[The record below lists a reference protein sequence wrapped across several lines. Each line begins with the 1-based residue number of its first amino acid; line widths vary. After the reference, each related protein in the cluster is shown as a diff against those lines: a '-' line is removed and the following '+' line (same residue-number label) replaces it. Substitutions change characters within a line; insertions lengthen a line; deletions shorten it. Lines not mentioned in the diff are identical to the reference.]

1 MKQDN
6 IDRIIKDTY
15 TEFNSE
21 MEMDMNCNIEIPDF
35 NIITNKFHSNLKE
48 KNSRSSISKKIALVA
63 SFTLIILFS
72 TFVSSIP
79 KVTAFKFNIIKIFEE
94 LRGSTKDIKFSTN
107 DGLDNKLN
115 NSVLKSNSS
124 ADQIEKILSI
134 DEAKKEVPFELL
146 IPKYIPDDYKLETVK
161 LVKAMGD
168 YFSVNQAYT
177 NNTGKI
183 IRISQSTVS
192 ENEEVT
198 LSMSSELST
207 EDIIIN
213 KLKIKL
219 ATDNKN
225 FKMMIWFDHNI
236 KNEVRMPYNF
246 TNTQMKQITG
256 LLK

>member
-6 IDRIIKDTY
+6 IDTIIKNTY
-15 TEFNSE
+15 KEFNSE
-21 MEMDMNCNIEIPDF
+21 LDIHSDIKIPEF
-35 NIITNKFHSNLKE
+35 NTIMNKFHSNLKE
-48 KNSRSSISKKIALVA
+48 KSSRSLISKKLALVA
-63 SFTLIILFS
+63 SFTLILLIS
-72 TFVSSIP
+72 TFISTIP
-79 KVTAFKFNIIKIFEE
+79 KVTAFKFNIIKKYEE
-94 LRGSTKDIKFSTN
+94 LRGDTRDIKFSTN
-107 DGLDNKLN
+107 DGLDNDLN
-115 NSVLKSNSS
+115 NNVLKSNDS
-124 ADQIEKILSI
+124 AGQIEKLVTI
-134 DEAKKEVPFELL
+134 DEAQKEVPFKLL
-146 IPKYIPDDYKLETVK
+146 LPKYIPEGYNLKNVK